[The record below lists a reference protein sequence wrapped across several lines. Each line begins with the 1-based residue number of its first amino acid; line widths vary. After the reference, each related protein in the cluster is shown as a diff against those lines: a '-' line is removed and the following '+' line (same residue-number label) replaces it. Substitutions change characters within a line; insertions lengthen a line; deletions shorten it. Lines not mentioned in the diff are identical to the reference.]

1 MKSFVEQVAVLA
13 VVVAAALFSRVA
25 FADAPSDRTSP
36 RGNHLA
42 YTDEELQEALDRDE
56 GARFRGFAP
65 PPNGVR
71 LQDRVGP
78 SPALPSNALDG
89 DASADHFQ
97 QMIEQLNA
105 ATPDGLSPDEL
116 RELLR
121 IRAAVA
127 PPRSPQPVDRPA
139 TLGEHIE
146 PATPPQP
153 QLFPGQPDLAAQPTW
168 VQAYAAPVR
177 PPEMASGPPRPDS
190 GPHTREHR
198 CIVSLRGTATQLDN
212 AANQLEQCELYD
224 QADMLRETAQRLRI
238 DARRLAGHEHEADQ
252 DHPLPFGFTD
262 PPAPHFDH
270 PWSQPQGGDSLD
282 PGPGPGG
289 QPAVPELRAQPL
301 EQLSDGSQPPSAGQN
316 NDPPAASSDP
326 PRGDGEPTGDRIR

>member
-25 FADAPSDRTSP
+25 FA
-36 RGNHLA
+36 
-42 YTDEELQEALDRDE
+42 E
-56 GARFRGFAP
+56 
-65 PPNGVR
+65 
-71 LQDRVGP
+71 
-78 SPALPSNALDG
+78 
-89 DASADHFQ
+89 SADYGHSPLQHDAAAFQ
-97 QMIEQLNA
+97 QALEQANSEA
-105 ATPDGLSPDEL
+105 PTRMSPDEMQD
-116 RELLR
+116 LLR
-121 IRAAVA
+121 IRQLISSPSPEQFVPPTLDPSEPSGSA
-127 PPRSPQPVDRPA
+127 PPTYRAATATGAPQ
-139 TLGEHIE
+139 
-146 PATPPQP
+146 PPQP
-153 QLFPGQPDLAAQPTW
+153 QLF
-168 VQAYAAPVR
+168 
-177 PPEMASGPPRPDS
+177 SPPRPEG

-198 CIVSLRGTATQLDN
+198 CIASLRGTATQLDN

-238 DARRLAGHEHEADQ
+238 DARRLAGHGHEADQ